1 MKILKITAL
10 FLGAIV
16 MTGCMVSSPVAT
28 KEEKRTAIQASSP
41 SDKATLYAIR
51 NEKGFYHSDQ
61 IILKIGGAELSTLGK
76 SFSVFTLN
84 PGKRKLKTDF
94 SLMGIGTDAEITLDL
109 KPGKKYYVHVSK
121 HYRPLIGPRAELV
134 EISESAALPLM
145 EKLRMVAKPITNE

>member
-16 MTGCMVSSPVAT
+16 MTGCMVSAPVAT
-28 KEEKRTAIQASSP
+28 KEQKRTAIQMKGP

-51 NEKGFYHSDQ
+51 NEKGSFHAHK
-61 IILKIGGAELSTLGK
+61 IVLKIGGAELTTLGET
-76 SFSVFTLN
+76 FSVFTLE
-84 PGKRKLKTDF
+84 PGKGKLKTDF
-94 SLMGIGTDAEITLDL
+94 SVMGIGTDAEITMDL

-134 EISESAALPLM
+134 EISETDALPLM
-145 EKLRMVAKPITNE
+145 GKLRMVAKPITN